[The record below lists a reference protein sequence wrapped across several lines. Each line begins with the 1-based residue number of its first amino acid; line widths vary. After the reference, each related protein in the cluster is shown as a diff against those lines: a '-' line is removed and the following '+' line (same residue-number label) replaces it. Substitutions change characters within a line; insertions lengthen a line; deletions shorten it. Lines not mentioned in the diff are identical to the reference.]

1 MLSDNLPLTHS
12 RDLGR
17 EVEGNLALLEG
28 LLQLGGELFVHRTK
42 DLGKHLDDR
51 HFDTERR
58 EEGDELH
65 PDDPT
70 TKDDQT
76 LGQFFQLQ
84 SFLSRPEGN
93 ITQSIDGWNEGT

>member
-1 MLSDNLPLTHS
+1 MLSDDLPLTHG

-28 LLQLGGELFVHRTK
+28 LLQLGSQLFVHRPK
-42 DLGKHLDDR
+42 DLGKHLDHR
-51 HFDTERR
+51 YFDTECR

-70 TKDDQT
+70 AEDDQT
-76 LGQFFQLQ
+76 LGQFLQLQ
-84 SFLSRPEGN
+84 SFLSRPEGD
-93 ITQSIDGWNEGT
+93 ITQPINGWDEGT